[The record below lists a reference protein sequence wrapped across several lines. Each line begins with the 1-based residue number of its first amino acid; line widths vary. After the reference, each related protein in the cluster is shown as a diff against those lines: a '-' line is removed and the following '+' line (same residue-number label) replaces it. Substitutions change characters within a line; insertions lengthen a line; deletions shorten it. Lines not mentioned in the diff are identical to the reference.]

1 MVENEIEKETVYIGA
16 TLKEH
21 REKQDVSIHQVAN
34 QLHLD
39 NRIIIAI
46 ENDDYDS
53 LPDPIYI
60 RGYIRGYCKIL
71 NLSADE
77 MLQIYKESA
86 PHADPEIIPEIKYPT
101 QSSSSDKPVKAFTY
115 LISLGLVLLVITWW
129 QSNFIVTTPITSQAQ
144 LAEPQP
150 PSINDQDLDDLETLE
165 EILLDDYLPN
175 SDYNPFF
182 PSTISIAPGS
192 ESDPS
197 FGDLNIQANDD
208 VTVDGQVLED
218 ISQQFM
224 SEVGFEAET
233 SNTSDDM
240 QESEIMPD
248 NGNEDDDLPSTG
260 PDTLVLN
267 ITADSW
273 IDISDT
279 NEQKVYFDLGRT
291 GDQLV
296 LKGTAP
302 FDITLGFAQGVTID
316 FNGENIDPSPYTRA
330 GVARFTLGE

>member
-1 MVENEIEKETVYIGA
+1 MLENEIEKETVYIGA
-16 TLKEH
+16 TLKAH
-21 REKQDVSIHQVAN
+21 REKQDVSIHQIAS

-46 ENDDYDS
+46 ENDDYNS
-53 LPDPIYI
+53 LPDSIYI
-60 RGYIRGYCKIL
+60 RGYIRGYCKLL
-71 NLSADE
+71 NLNADE

-129 QSNFIVTTPITSQAQ
+129 QSNFIVTTPLTSQTQ
-144 LAEPQP
+144 IAEPQP
-150 PSINDQDLDDLETLE
+150 PSIDEVETLE

-175 SDYNPFF
+175 SDYTSLF
-182 PSTISIAPGS
+182 PSTISISPGN

-197 FGDLNIQANDD
+197 LDALNIQTNDD
-208 VTVDGQVLED
+208 VTVDGQVLDD

-224 SEVGFEAET
+224 SEVNFEAET
-233 SNTSDDM
+233 SNTSDDVQNNDFM
-240 QESEIMPD
+240 SD
-248 NGNEDDDLPSTG
+248 NNDEDLPSTG

-330 GVARFTLGE
+330 GVARFTLGD

>member
-1 MVENEIEKETVYIGA
+1 MLENEIEKETVYIGA
-16 TLKEH
+16 TLKAH
-21 REKQDVSIHQVAN
+21 REKQDVSIHQIAS

-46 ENDDYDS
+46 ENDDYNS
-53 LPDPIYI
+53 LPDSIYI
-60 RGYIRGYCKIL
+60 RGYIRGYCKLL
-71 NLSADE
+71 NLNADE

-129 QSNFIVTTPITSQAQ
+129 QSNFIVTTPLTSQTQ
-144 LAEPQP
+144 IAEPQP
-150 PSINDQDLDDLETLE
+150 PSIDEVETLE

-175 SDYNPFF
+175 SDYTSLF
-182 PSTISIAPGS
+182 PSTISISPGN

-197 FGDLNIQANDD
+197 LDALNIQTNDD
-208 VTVDGQVLED
+208 VTVDGQVLDD

-224 SEVGFEAET
+224 SEVNFEAET
-233 SNTSDDM
+233 SNTSDDVQNTDFM
-240 QESEIMPD
+240 SD
-248 NGNEDDDLPSTG
+248 NNDEDLPSTG

-291 GDQLV
+291 GDQFV

-330 GVARFTLGE
+330 GVARFTLGD